1 MDVFTLYRGLSF
13 HLQNIIKIYLLSYG
27 TEEVRLLKPIFQRL
41 LEFNET
47 NKMTATLWQYNVA
60 HRVNEII
67 QGTFEMQSDF
77 WVIDEL
83 TIAYKQSGLC
93 TDDLETQKQ
102 ISTYAETELKKY
114 FKYRYTSLLVKHK
127 YGTPT
132 ALLIRKKSSR
142 IKDILGSIA
151 TIAYRDKPTY
161 SQRNYEWELCEICEA
176 FSKRL

>member
-1 MDVFTLYRGLSF
+1 MDVFTLYRGLSSE
-13 HLQNIIKIYLLSYG
+13 LQNIIKIYLLSYG
-27 TEEVRLLKPIFQRL
+27 TEEVCLLKPIFKRL
-41 LEFNET
+41 LEFNQT

-60 HRVNEII
+60 HRPNEII
-67 QGTFEMQSDF
+67 QGTFKMQSDF

-83 TIAYKQSGLC
+83 TIAFIQSWLS
-93 TDDLETQKQ
+93 THDIELQEQ
-102 ISTYAETELKKY
+102 ICTYAESELQKY

-132 ALLIRKKSSR
+132 SLLIRKISSR

-151 TIAYRDKPTY
+151 MIAYRDKPTY